1 MEVLACHNYGRSGS
15 IVFPMNMWQIKL
27 QENWWLTQCHPP
39 RRWWGGDLNPGL
51 TSTSVGLLQNADS
64 FTLGLAGTQNS
75 SWLFTEWVS
84 IHHVLYMLN
93 FVSWKHRRR
102 SKGSTNAT
110 NNVLFEQM
118 VPVNGQEKSLLRVEW
133 QSIGLLTSIWKRFK
147 FLISVENHS

>member
-15 IVFPMNMWQIKL
+15 IVFPMNMWKIKL

-39 RRWWGGDLNPGL
+39 RRRWGADLNPGL
-51 TSTSVGLLQNADS
+51 TSTSVVLQNADS

-75 SWLFTEWVS
+75 SLLFTECVS

-93 FVSWKHRRR
+93 FVSWKHIRR

-118 VPVNGQEKSLLRVEW
+118 VPVNGQEKSLLSVEW
-133 QSIGLLTSIWKRFK
+133 QSIGLLTSIWQRFK
-147 FLISVENHS
+147 FLVSVENHS